1 MYIFNFDVIT
11 SNISSYGGPTHRNV
25 MSPQD
30 RRKEKKCA
38 AHLVRA
44 ARQLGTALPVR
55 ASRRQTRGNGR
66 GGGSDVTSLWQ
77 LPDGK

>member
-1 MYIFNFDVIT
+1 MIT
-11 SNISSYGGPTHRNV
+11 SNISFIRGANTQESDVTAGP
-25 MSPQD
+25 
-30 RRKEKKCA
+30 EKTEMCV

-55 ASRRQTRGNGR
+55 ASRRLIRGNGR